1 MGMTNSKRNGSTKT
15 PMTGT
20 DMEDR
25 SGEGRSYF
33 FAGGGTGGH
42 IYPGFAVAEQIADNQ
57 PKANISFFCSQR
69 AIDSRILSNSDFEL
83 IKLPAVAFSLRPD
96 KLVKFLIGLFKSYNI
111 AKTILKPVADNAVV
125 TGVGGFVSVPVVLAA
140 KSLKIP
146 IAVINVDI
154 VPGKAN
160 KLTGR
165 LANQIFVQF
174 QETRKY
180 FKKGRANIEVVGC
193 PLRKCFLN
201 PRGDKAIEGLG
212 LDLKKKTLLIMGGSS
227 GGVNINKAI
236 CELLSDLKEFKK
248 TWQIV
253 HITGSA
259 GYKETRA
266 GYSGRRIKHILLE
279 YYDDMGA
286 LMSVSELVV
295 GRSGAVSIAEYAFS
309 WLAAICVPYPYHRD
323 KHQHRNAERLV
334 KAGAAVIVDDEKNSK
349 KTAASLS
356 KSLVKLMRNDQ
367 LREKMSKSSQAAGDA
382 EAASKIAI
390 QLSRMC

>member
-1 MGMTNSKRNGSTKT
+1 
-15 PMTGT
+15 MTGT
-20 DMEDR
+20 DMEDF

-42 IYPGFAVAEQIADNQ
+42 IYPGLAVAEQIADDQ
-57 PKANISFFCSQR
+57 PKANISFFCSRR
-69 AIDSRILSNSDFEL
+69 AIDSRILSESGFDL
-83 IKLPAVAFSLRPD
+83 ITLPAAPLSLRPD
-96 KLVKFLIGLFKSYNI
+96 KLLKFLIGLFKSYSM
-111 AKTILKPVADNAVV
+111 AKVILRPVAGNAVV
-125 TGVGGFVSVPVVLAA
+125 TGIGGFVSVPVVLAA

-146 IAVINVDI
+146 IALINVDV

-160 KLTGR
+160 KLAGR

-201 PRGDKAIEGLG
+201 PQGGKAIEELG

-227 GGVNINKAI
+227 GGVNINKAV
-236 CELLSDLKEFKK
+236 CELLGDLKEFKK

-253 HITGSA
+253 HITGTA

-286 LMSVSELVV
+286 LMSVSELVI

-309 WLAAICVPYPYHRD
+309 WLPAICVPYPYHRD
-323 KHQHRNAERLV
+323 KHQCLNALRLV

-356 KSLVKLMRNDQ
+356 KCLVKLMKHDQ

-382 EAASKIAI
+382 EAASKIAV
-390 QLSRMC
+390 QLSRIH

>member
-1 MGMTNSKRNGSTKT
+1 MDMTDSKRNGNTKT

-20 DMEDR
+20 DMQDR
-25 SGEGRSYF
+25 SGDGRSYF

-42 IYPGFAVAEQIADNQ
+42 IYPGLAVAEQIADKQ

-69 AIDSRILSNSDFEL
+69 QIDSRILSDSGFEL
-83 IKLPAVAFSLRPD
+83 ITLPAAALSLRPD
-96 KLVKFLIGLFKSYNI
+96 KLLKFLIGLFKSYNI
-111 AKTILKPVADNAVV
+111 AKTILKPVAGNSVV

-146 IAVINVDI
+146 IALINVDI

-165 LANQIFVQF
+165 FADQIFVQF

-180 FKKGRANIEVVGC
+180 LKKGRASIEVVGC
-193 PLRKCFLN
+193 PLRKSFLN
-201 PRGDKAIEGLG
+201 PQGNKAIEDIK

-227 GGVNINKAI
+227 GGVNINKAV
-236 CELLSDLKEFKK
+236 CELLGDLKEFKK

-253 HITGSA
+253 HITGTA
-259 GYKETRA
+259 GYKETKA
-266 GYSGRRIKHILLE
+266 GYSGRRTKHILLE

-295 GRSGAVSIAEYAFS
+295 GRAGAVSIAEYAFS

-323 KHQHRNAERLV
+323 KHQHLNALRLV
-334 KAGAAVIVDDEKNSK
+334 KAGAAVIVDDEKNSE
-349 KTAASLS
+349 KTAVSLS
-356 KSLVKLMRNDQ
+356 KCLVKLMKNDQ

-382 EAASKIAI
+382 EAAAKIAV
-390 QLSRMC
+390 QLSHLH

>member
-1 MGMTNSKRNGSTKT
+1 MGMTDSKRNGNTKI

-20 DMEDR
+20 NMADR

-42 IYPGFAVAEQIADNQ
+42 IYPGLAVAEQISDNE
-57 PKANISFFCSQR
+57 PKANIGFFCSQR
-69 AIDSRILSNSDFEL
+69 AIDSRILSNSGFEL
-83 IKLPAVAFSLRPD
+83 ITLPAAPLSFRPD
-96 KLVKFLIGLFKSYNI
+96 KLLKFLVGLFKSYSM
-111 AKTILKPVADNAVV
+111 AKVILRPVVGNAVV

-146 IAVINVDI
+146 IALINVDI

-165 LANQIFVQF
+165 FADQIFVQF

-180 FKKGRANIEVVGC
+180 LKKGRANIEVVGC
-193 PLRKCFLN
+193 PLRKSFLD
-201 PRGDKAIEGLG
+201 PQGGKAIEELG

-259 GYKETRA
+259 GYKETKA
-266 GYSGRRIKHILLE
+266 CYSGQRIKHILLE

-323 KHQHRNAERLV
+323 KHQHLNALRLV
-334 KAGAAVIVDDEKNSK
+334 KAGAAVIVDDKKNSK

-356 KSLVKLMRNDQ
+356 KCLVKLMKNDQ

-382 EAASKIAI
+382 EAASKIAV
-390 QLSRMC
+390 QLSHMF